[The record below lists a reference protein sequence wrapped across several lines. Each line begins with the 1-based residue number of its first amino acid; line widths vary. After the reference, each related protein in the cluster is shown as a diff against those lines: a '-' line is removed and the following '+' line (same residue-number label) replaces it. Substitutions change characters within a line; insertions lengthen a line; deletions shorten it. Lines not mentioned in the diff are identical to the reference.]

1 MNRLTGLRFGKYK
14 RNFLFWVVTWQTIG
28 WEYDDFITTKDD
40 IIDIKFKGNL
50 LK

>member
-1 MNRLTGLRFGKYK
+1 MNRPTGLRFGKYK